1 MQILY
6 RFMLILNNPHKRYP
20 IMSFGKKLKEIRN
33 QHHLTQ
39 MVMSEK
45 LAMEQSTY
53 SRYESDKRI
62 PTIDVLNRLAETF
75 KVNLDSLMNENSKTV
90 IFEKRSDSNIDEV
103 ETENYY
109 AVLKGIIETMRQQQE
124 NITLLLQQVLRNKS

>member
-1 MQILY
+1 
-6 RFMLILNNPHKRYP
+6 
-20 IMSFGKKLKEIRN
+20 MSFGKKLKEIRN